1 MEVQCIFGYIKNGEK
16 TLQQVEEDL
25 NQLTSGNPKCKSEKQ
40 SYTIKIQKIF
50 VTRGKNILIYLMI
63 KQKLDLKP
71 FTNQNKIKHKEHVLR
86 Y

>member
-40 SYTIKIQKIF
+40 SYTIKNIENLCDSRQKYIDLLNDKAKIRF
-50 VTRGKNILIYLMI
+50 EAIY
-63 KQKLDLKP
+63 KSK
-71 FTNQNKIKHKEHVLR
+71 QNKT
-86 Y
+86 